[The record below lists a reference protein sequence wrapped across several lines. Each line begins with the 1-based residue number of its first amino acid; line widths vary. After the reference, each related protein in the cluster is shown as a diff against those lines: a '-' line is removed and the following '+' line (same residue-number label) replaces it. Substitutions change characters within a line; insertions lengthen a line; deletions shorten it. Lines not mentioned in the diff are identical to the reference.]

1 VIGIGPA
8 LEKIESIKKLRVYLR
23 EQRAGGR
30 SISLVP
36 TMGALHAGHRSCV
49 DVAGSHGDL
58 VVVSIFVNQTQFG
71 PNEDFKKYPRPLDDD
86 LELCRM
92 WGVDVVF
99 VPSPEEM
106 YPVEQ
111 TVWVEVGGLSE
122 KLCARNRPGHFRGV
136 TTVVMKLFDAVQPD
150 VAVFGQKDAQQ
161 VLVVN
166 EMVRQLNYPVAITL
180 SPTVREPD
188 GLAVS
193 SRNRYLSPEERH
205 RAAGIHRALLSGSAL
220 VVDGERTPARVVE
233 QVRRVME
240 DAGISDIEYVDL
252 LNARN
257 LESPSRVEGRILL
270 AVAAKVGTTRLIDNI
285 VLNVGDD
292 TGVHESLLF

>member
-1 VIGIGPA
+1 MIGIGPA
-8 LEKIESIKKLRVYLR
+8 VETIESIKQLRVYLR
-23 EQRAGGR
+23 KRRAGGK

-71 PNEDFKKYPRPLDDD
+71 PNEDFEKYPRPLEDD
-86 LELCRM
+86 LELCRT

-99 VPSPEEM
+99 VPSREEM

-111 TVWVEVGGLSE
+111 TVWVEVGELSE
-122 KLCARNRPGHFRGV
+122 MLCARNRPGHFRGV
-136 TTVVMKLFDAVQPD
+136 TTVVMKLFDVVQPD

-161 VLVVN
+161 VLVID
-166 EMVRQLNYPVAITL
+166 EMVRQLNYPVKITL

-193 SRNRYLSPEERH
+193 SRNRYLSREERT
-205 RAAGIHRALLSGSAL
+205 RAAGIHRALMSGSAL
-220 VVDGERTPARVVE
+220 LVDGERTPARVVE

-240 DAGISDIEYVDL
+240 DAGISDIEYVEL

-257 LESPSRVEGRILL
+257 LQSPSRVEGRVLI

-292 TGVHESLLF
+292 SGVHESLLF

>member
-1 VIGIGPA
+1 MIGIGPA
-8 LEKIESIKKLRVYLR
+8 VETIESIKQLRVYLR
-23 EQRAGGR
+23 KRRAGGK

-71 PNEDFKKYPRPLDDD
+71 PNEDFEKYPRPLEDD
-86 LELCRM
+86 LELCRT

-99 VPSPEEM
+99 VPSREEM

-122 KLCARNRPGHFRGV
+122 MLCAKNRPGHFRGV
-136 TTVVMKLFDAVQPD
+136 TTVVMKLFDVVQPD

-161 VLVVN
+161 VLVID
-166 EMVRQLNYPVAITL
+166 EMVRQLNYPVKITL

-193 SRNRYLSPEERH
+193 SRNRYLSPEERP
-205 RAAGIHRALLSGSAL
+205 RAAGIHRALMSGSAL
-220 VVDGERTPARVVE
+220 LVDGERTPARVVE

-240 DAGISDIEYVDL
+240 DAGISDIEYDPPHI
-252 LNARN
+252 LN
-257 LESPSRVEGRILL
+257 LS
-270 AVAAKVGTTRLIDNI
+270 
-285 VLNVGDD
+285 
-292 TGVHESLLF
+292 F

>member
-1 VIGIGPA
+1 MIGIGPA
-8 LEKIESIKKLRVYLR
+8 VETIESIKKLRVYLR
-23 EQRAGGR
+23 GQRAGGK

-71 PNEDFKKYPRPLDDD
+71 PNEDFEKYPRPLEDD
-86 LELCRM
+86 LELCRR

-99 VPSPEEM
+99 VPSPDEM

-111 TVWVEVGGLSE
+111 TVWIEVGGLSE
-122 KLCARNRPGHFRGV
+122 KLCAKNRPGHFRGV

-161 VLVVN
+161 GVVIN
-166 EMVRQLNYPVAITL
+166 EMVRQLNYPVEIRL
-180 SPTVREPD
+180 SPTVRESD

-193 SRNRYLSPEERH
+193 SRNRYLSPDERH
-205 RAAGIHRALLSGSAL
+205 RAAGIHRALMSGSDL
-220 VVDGERTPARVVE
+220 VVDGERKPARVVE
-233 QVRRVME
+233 QVCRVME
-240 DAGISDIEYVDL
+240 DVGISDIEYVEL

-270 AVAAKVGTTRLIDNI
+270 AVAARVGTTRLIDNI
-285 VLNVGDD
+285 VLDVGDD

>member
-1 VIGIGPA
+1 MIGIGPA
-8 LEKIESIKKLRVYLR
+8 VETIESIKQLRVYLR
-23 EQRAGGR
+23 EQRAGGK

-71 PNEDFKKYPRPLDDD
+71 PNEDFEKYPRPLEDD
-86 LELCRM
+86 LELCRT

-99 VPSPEEM
+99 IPSREEM

-122 KLCARNRPGHFRGV
+122 MLCARNRPGHFRGV
-136 TTVVMKLFDAVQPD
+136 TTVVMKLFDVVQPD

-161 VLVVN
+161 VLVID
-166 EMVRQLNYPVAITL
+166 EMVRQLNYPVEITL
-180 SPTVREPD
+180 SPTVRERD

-193 SRNRYLSPEERH
+193 SRNRYLSPEERQ
-205 RAAGIHRALLSGSAL
+205 RAAGIHRALMSGSAL
-220 VVDGERTPARVVE
+220 LVDGERTPARVVE

-240 DAGISDIEYVDL
+240 DAGISDIEYVEL

-257 LESPSRVEGRILL
+257 LQSPSRVEGRVLL

-292 TGVHESLLF
+292 SGVHESLLF